1 MPGSSRQPRGLAR
14 WLVAGGAFI
23 LAGVSVRASSVLRE
37 TQRDLVSEAQRTGT
51 LERQTGLARDLMREV
66 DPERSRLQLAR
77 ALLIGEIDR
86 RWTGGLTAAEKAQQ
100 AAAGLERLQRAGEL
114 ATGVLQ
120 RRPASWEASMILGAA
135 RYFHQARQRDERPW
149 FNGALWED
157 PLRAAVAI
165 APGHPEPRRLLAV
178 MRLDTWFAQSDA
190 ERKETRGLV
199 REGLLDPITF
209 SVLLV
214 PWLRSASDPADAL
227 AQLPAEPAAYAAA
240 RDAYAQGPDWA
251 GYMAAETGRRRL
263 LPADL
268 DRRLTQA
275 ETAQRAGQRD
285 QRPVF
290 LHLVADAPVETRYAG
305 TVERAMTEAPA
316 GSTDSVLSP
325 ELLRWLRWGWAWQ
338 QGRPGLSPLV
348 LARLEAAAEELPSEE
363 SALVALATHDLPRP
377 SDSTAHRRNL
387 ERRLGAVLHRQAE
400 LLGARAAVA
409 AQALAKV
416 HRDQRDGVRYWQAG
430 AAVARSLHETAQER
444 EADERLRQL
453 ATMEWP
459 ATVWRY
465 NAGQASFEGL
475 SSSPSSAFEITFHEV
490 PPKGSVIEVSIDG
503 ESLGPALVRTNGALR
518 FSANLAAGGH
528 HFGVLQRGGGR
539 ALPGELRLLPQVVY

>member
-1 MPGSSRQPRGLAR
+1 MPGSSRHPRRLAR
-14 WLVAGGAFI
+14 WLLAGGAFV
-23 LAGVSVRASSVLRE
+23 LAGVSLRASSVLRE
-37 TQRDLVSEAQRTGT
+37 TERDLLSQAQRTGA
-51 LERQTGLARDLMREV
+51 LERQPDLARGLIREI
-66 DPERSRLQLAR
+66 DPERSRLLLAR

-100 AAAGLERLQRAGEL
+100 AGAGLERLQRAGEL
-114 ATGVLQ
+114 ATAVLK

-157 PLRAAVAI
+157 PLRAAIAI
-165 APGHPEPRRLLAV
+165 APGYPEPRRLLAA
-178 MRLDTWFAQSDA
+178 MRLDTWFAQSDD
-190 ERKETRGLV
+190 ERRETRGLV
-199 REGLLDPITF
+199 REGLRDPLTF

-275 ETAQRAGQRD
+275 ETAERAGQRD

-290 LHLVADAPVETRYAG
+290 LHIVADAPVETRYAA

-325 ELLRWLRWGWAWQ
+325 ELLRWLRWGVQAWQ

-348 LARLEAAAEELPSEE
+348 LARLEAAAEELSSEE
-363 SALVALATHDLPRP
+363 SALLALATHDLPAAER
-377 SDSTAHRRNL
+377 L
-387 ERRLGAVLHRQAE
+387 ERHTGGIWSAAWTPYFIAKAE
-400 LLGARAAVA
+400 LLAEREPQVAARA
-409 AQALAKV
+409 LAEI
-416 HRDQRDGVRYWQAG
+416 HRDQRDGHRYWQARR
-430 AAVARSLHETAQER
+430 AVALGLQDAAQER

-459 ATVWRY
+459 ATAWRY
-465 NAGQASFEGL
+465 DAGQASFEGL

-490 PPKGSVIEVSIDG
+490 PRNGSAIEVSIDG
-503 ESLGPALVRTNGALR
+503 ESWGPAIVRTTGALR
-518 FSANLAAGGH
+518 LPATLAAGGH
-528 HFGVLQRGGGR
+528 RFAVLQRAGGR
-539 ALPGELRLLPQVVY
+539 ALPGELRLLP